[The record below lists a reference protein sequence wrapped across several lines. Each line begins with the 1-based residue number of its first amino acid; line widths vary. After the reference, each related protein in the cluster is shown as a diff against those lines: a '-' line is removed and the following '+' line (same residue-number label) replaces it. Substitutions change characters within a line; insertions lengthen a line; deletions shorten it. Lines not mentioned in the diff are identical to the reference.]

1 MIRPFAGW
9 RRGLAAACALGL
21 LFAPVLAVAQSGPG
35 ASVNNAVGVWGVTS
49 SGAPCLIAPQGAT
62 GTPTCGLPP
71 TPGGAG
77 DIVTANQGTPAA
89 TPWPVTT
96 TTSQALL
103 NNASASGSQITVTVG
118 GNYLI
123 GPLTGTLGG
132 ATVTVT
138 DVNALGQS
146 STVGPVLAAT
156 TTSGVCYAIS
166 AGDKLTATVTGGSPS
181 GLFLPLGSVGSG
193 GCAGTAMST
202 SATNTPPVSIQQT
215 TTTSAVQL
223 ASNALSNGAIFE
235 IPSTNTGTV
244 CVGSAGV
251 TTSTGFCMSV
261 ASGITS
267 GSLGVNNTNLI
278 SVIGTNGSDKL
289 YVLGN

>member
-1 MIRPFAGW
+1 MIKLF
-9 RRGLAAACALGL
+9 RGALPLAL
-21 LFAPVLAVAQSGPG
+21 LFGCMLLGAPGIAQALPP
-35 ASVNNAVGVWGVTS
+35 ACVNNVTTCT
-49 SGAPCLIAPQGAT
+49 PLGAT
-62 GTPTCGLPP
+62 VVYDANGNPIVPLAS
-71 TPGGAG
+71 GGA
-77 DIVTANQGTPAA
+77 VTANQGAPGA

-103 NNASASGSQITVTVG
+103 NNASSSGAQITVAVG

-146 STVGPVLAAT
+146 FAVGPVLSAT
-156 TTSGVCYAIS
+156 STSGVCYAIS

-202 SATNTPPVSIQQT
+202 SATNTAPISIQQT
-215 TTTSAVQL
+215 TTASAVQL
-223 ASNALSNGAIFE
+223 ASNALTNGAIFE
-235 IPSTNTGTV
+235 IPSTDTGTV
-244 CVGSAGV
+244 CVGPAGV
-251 TTSTGFCMSV
+251 TTSNGYCMSV
-261 ASGITS
+261 ASGITA
-267 GSLGVNNTNLI
+267 GSLGVNNTSLI
-278 SVIGTNGSDKL
+278 YVIGTNTSDKL
-289 YVLGN
+289 FVLGN